1 MFKNMFHKSNA
12 AAPQGPVEF
21 IVAGLGNP
29 GREYENTR
37 HNAGFVTIDRFAEK
51 HNVQINRLKYK
62 ALCGEC
68 TAGGKRVLLMKP
80 QTFMNNSGQSVTQ
93 AMSFY
98 KIPPERVIILLDD
111 ISLEPGRLRIRRKG
125 SDGGQNG
132 LKNIIYL
139 SGKDTFPRV
148 KIGIGAKPNPG
159 WDLAKWV
166 LSRFTPDEQ
175 KLLLEAAD
183 KACVALELI
192 IGGDI
197 DRAMN
202 LYNS

>member
-1 MFKNMFHKSNA
+1 MLKNFFHKNNA
-12 AAPQGPVEF
+12 AAPQGPVEY

-51 HNVQINRLKYK
+51 QHVQINRLKYK

-68 TAGGKRVLLMKP
+68 TVEGKRVLLLKP

-132 LKNIIYL
+132 MKNIIYL
-139 SGKDTFPRV
+139 SGRDTFPRI

-166 LSRFTPDEQ
+166 LSRFTPDEY
-175 KLLLEAAD
+175 KLLLEAAE
-183 KACVALELI
+183 KAGSAVELI
-192 IGGDI
+192 IKGDI
-197 DRAMN
+197 DQAMN

>member
-80 QTFMNNSGQSVTQ
+80 QTS
-93 AMSFY
+93 
-98 KIPPERVIILLDD
+98 
-111 ISLEPGRLRIRRKG
+111 
-125 SDGGQNG
+125 
-132 LKNIIYL
+132 
-139 SGKDTFPRV
+139 
-148 KIGIGAKPNPG
+148 
-159 WDLAKWV
+159 
-166 LSRFTPDEQ
+166 
-175 KLLLEAAD
+175 
-183 KACVALELI
+183 
-192 IGGDI
+192 
-197 DRAMN
+197 
-202 LYNS
+202 

>member
-1 MFKNMFHKSNA
+1 MFKNMFHKRNA
-12 AAPQGPVEF
+12 AAPQGPGEF

-29 GREYENTR
+29 GQEYENTR

-175 KLLLEAAD
+175 KLLQEAAD
-183 KACVALELI
+183 KACIALELI

>member
-1 MFKNMFHKSNA
+1 MLKSLFHKNNA
-12 AAPQGPVEF
+12 AAPQGPAEY

-51 HNVQINRLKYK
+51 QHVRINRLKYK

-68 TAGGKRVLLMKP
+68 TVEGKRVLLMKP

-132 LKNIIYL
+132 MKNIIYL
-139 SGKDTFPRV
+139 SGRDTFPRI

-166 LSRFTPDEQ
+166 LSRFTPDEY

-183 KACVALELI
+183 KAGSAVELI
-192 IGGDI
+192 IKGDI
-197 DRAMN
+197 DQAMN